1 MLSRHC
7 SICCLQKRTSENAFD
22 ATSDTSI
29 ALQKRAAAVLGM
41 APFDSEMMDGLQ
53 VLRYNAS
60 KAYIPHVDFL
70 DDNNGGHDFDSSQQ
84 GMGLCPHACM

>member
-1 MLSRHC
+1 M
-7 SICCLQKRTSENAFD
+7 RTSENAFD
-22 ATSDTSI
+22 ATSPTSV

-60 KAYIPHVDFL
+60 KANIPHGDYL

-84 GMGLCPHACM
+84 GIDHLDIYFLDTVPDSALSF